1 MPNLELSAKP
11 KETFWDFDMNM
22 TVNPVTG
29 DLMLKTTE
37 DAIKQ
42 SVKNLVLTNFYERP
56 HQPQLGSQVTGV
68 LFENYSYEIE
78 IFLKREITRV
88 IRQNE
93 PRVELLEVKVGHDGV
108 DSVRIV
114 VFFVIIGRSQR
125 STLELFFERVR

>member
-1 MPNLELSAKP
+1 MPNLGLSAVP
-11 KETFWDFDMNM
+11 KEIFWDFDMNL

-29 DLMLKTTE
+29 DLMLKNTE

-56 HQPQLGSQVTGV
+56 FKPQLGSQVTGS

-78 IFLKREITRV
+78 IFLKREI
-88 IRQNE
+88 IRLIRTHE
-93 PRVELLEVKVGHDGV
+93 PRVELLEVKVGHNGV
-108 DSVRIV
+108 DTVRVV
-114 VFFVIIGRSQR
+114 VFFVIKGRSQK